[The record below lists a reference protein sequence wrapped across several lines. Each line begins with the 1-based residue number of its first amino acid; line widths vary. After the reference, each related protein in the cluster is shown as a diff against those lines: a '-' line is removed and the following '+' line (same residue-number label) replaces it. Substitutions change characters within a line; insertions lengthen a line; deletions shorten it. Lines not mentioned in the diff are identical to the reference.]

1 MKIAVIGVGTAGL
14 TSLSHCLAWLP
25 KEYNVYSI
33 HDPST
38 PILGIGESTGTAI
51 PQTLY
56 QGARFTLL
64 RDAEELDA
72 TVKHGVKY
80 TGWREQDFYS
90 NIVPPHQAMHFN
102 NFKLKE
108 FCFKR
113 FQEIYSNRFQEIHT
127 KILDITQD
135 DTSAIVVTDADQLK
149 FDYIIDCRGYPD
161 DYTDYNI
168 SNYIPVNHCL
178 VNMIPEPGHWNYT
191 YHIAHR
197 NGWMF
202 GIPLQTRQGFG
213 YLYNDTIT
221 DKEDA
226 IDDIAERFK
235 TKPQDLNLREFKFKN
250 YSAKKFIDGRI
261 IKNGNRA
268 VFFEPIEALSGW
280 FYDRVMRY
288 FIDRV
293 LFNARE
299 DYLNQLLTDTAN
311 DYESFICYIY
321 HGGSMYKSKFWDIT
335 VQKSSEKLKN
345 DSRFNGFISQLK
357 DIYKSNEQPPISTN
371 TAIGVFAISN
381 WEDFDKNLGYHYFT
395 PTTQSKW

>member
-25 KEYNVYSI
+25 KEYTVYSI
-33 HDPST
+33 YDPST

-64 RDAEELDA
+64 RDAGELDA

-80 TGWREQDFYS
+80 TGWREHDFYS

-113 FQEIYSNRFQEIHT
+113 FQEIHGNRFQEIHT
-127 KILDITQD
+127 KILDIDQD
-135 DTSAIVVTDADQLK
+135 DNSAIVVTDTEQLK

-161 DYTDYNI
+161 DYTDYNL

-178 VNMIPEPGHWNYT
+178 VNMVPEPGNWNYT

-221 DKEDA
+221 EKEDA

-321 HGGSMYKSKFWDIT
+321 HGGSVYNSKFWDIT
-335 VQKSSEKLKN
+335 VEKSCEKLKN
-345 DSRFNGFISQLK
+345 DNRFNEFISQLK
-357 DIYKSNEQPPISTN
+357 DIYKSKEQPPISTN